1 MADTDSKT
9 VSIDEFNELKAQL
22 TQADER
28 AKRFEGLFTDLEK
41 RFNSVKDID
50 PVAYKAMQEDYDNLR
65 KQAATGDKDE
75 IDRLLADKEKQIT
88 TRFETKLTELQS
100 LTDRLQS
107 ENKELKV
114 VDRAMETIGGRFN
127 DDTHGF
133 IKQYVRQ
140 AVDRGESGDF
150 VVKDDAGNVR
160 YSKQNPSKPLTLEE
174 FADELAEKHPSLARA
189 NVPAGG
195 VQNGQRLPSGAQVD
209 LAAYLNPS
217 KHAQMDT
224 ETRHKLGP
232 QAADRLVLTQGGLR
246 FKD

>member
-1 MADTDSKT
+1 MADNDSNT
-9 VSIDEFNELKAQL
+9 VSAEQVNELKAQL
-22 TQADER
+22 AQADER

-41 RFNSVKDID
+41 RYSSVKDID

-65 KQAATGDKDE
+65 KQAAQGDKNE
-75 IDRLLADKEKQIT
+75 IDRLLADKEKALT
-88 TRFETKLTELQS
+88 SRFETKLNELQT
-100 LTDRLQS
+100 LTEKLQS

-133 IKQYVRQ
+133 IKQFVRQ

-150 VVKDDAGNVR
+150 VVKDEQGNVR
-160 YSKQNPSKPLTLEE
+160 YSKQNPSKPLSLEE
-174 FADELAEKHPSLARA
+174 YADELAEKHPSLARA

-209 LAAYLNPS
+209 LAAYLNPA
-217 KHAQMDT
+217 KHAQMDI

-232 QAADRLVLTQGGLR
+232 QAADRIVFTEHGLK